1 MKRKNVIKAVSF
13 EKDDMQGALEMLK
26 RNLEVIAEYSQ
37 VKAEIRRK
45 SFLAHVQQGFTEE
58 QALELC
64 KEL

>member
-1 MKRKNVIKAVSF
+1 MKKDNIKAVDF
-13 EKDDMQGALEMLK
+13 EKDDTQAALEMLK
-26 RNLEVIAEYSQ
+26 RNLEVIGEYSK
-37 VKAEIRRK
+37 VKAKIRRQ